1 MVALTKT
8 GQYIVTP
15 DNGTLSY
22 IKKDVGIVA
31 VREISEVENRCSNT
45 ELSYKMCIRDSDR
58 SSSSVFRTDYV
69 RRMRCFN

>member
-31 VREISEVENRCSNT
+31 VREISEVENRRSV
-45 ELSYKMCIRDSDR
+45 IRSCLIP
-58 SSSSVFRTDYV
+58 SMVVMFMPIQV
-69 RRMRCFN
+69 QN